1 MDSFNGY
8 NTSKA
13 IDASVG
19 GLVWVRRRNGSWW
32 PGRIMGLEELS
43 KNCLVSPK
51 SGTPVKLLG
60 REDASIDWYNLE
72 KSKRVKAF
80 RCGEYDEFIEKA
92 KASVTVANK
101 KAVKYARREDA
112 ILQALELESA
122 RLGKDQLAF
131 SCRMDTSGSNHEI
144 CARIST
150 PMGNS
155 SEVDLTNNMNGS
167 EDRSDSVPEL
177 SQSGISFEENF
188 SHSMA
193 RYGQSRRTPNDSED
207 DGTEG
212 VNQMRMRGLEDLGI
226 GSVSKRKI
234 QTGGMVE
241 LVREDTKVNC
251 NLNTPNC
258 LVNEHP
264 PDDNKVCSSLSKRK
278 RSLSNVN
285 ELSKRKNQHRPVTK
299 VLKSTTM
306 VSVPVVCCEL
316 SNLPLGGL
324 SDGKLSKPESNESK
338 KRSSAEMNNN
348 SDSTIV
354 SCENM
359 TPTNALDASHFTIK
373 VKDNEVSSVSD
384 RAENDTSDQL
394 FDVPFTEDGKIIAGM
409 EHLGGFNM
417 GSDQRVSSTIEERP
431 PSNNNSSAE
440 PEKLADGSDE
450 LDSNKCTSQDKVH
463 TIIRKAT
470 KMKQLPDYGCAA
482 PRLLPFRQS
491 RLMVHSKY
499 QRSESSFTKLSCN
512 ASLYEVELVA
522 KTNYRLKHVQLVSL
536 MSKISCKAVV
546 GHPLTVEVLDN
557 GHCDDLLS
565 RPELDPHRVE
575 SPHSVQSNSSK
586 GKTLGKRL
594 ARSFHSRPSL
604 GRASKRKKSGQLSKK
619 TRKLSSLTVQKQF
632 AEESRPVEEKSKGS
646 LIACVPLKVVFSRM
660 NKGVNALAQ
669 PTYRP
674 LTTTGS
680 Q

>member
-43 KNCLVSPK
+43 KSCLVSPK

-92 KASVTVANK
+92 KASVAVASK

-122 RLGKDQLAF
+122 LLGKDQLAF
-131 SCRMDTSGSNHEI
+131 SCRMDTSGSKHEI

-150 PMGNS
+150 PMDNS

-212 VNQMRMRGLEDLGI
+212 VNQMRMRGLQDLGI
-226 GSVSKRKI
+226 GLVSKRKI

-241 LVREDTKVNC
+241 QVREDTEVNC

-264 PDDNKVCSSLSKRK
+264 PDDNKVCSSLFKRK
-278 RSLSNVN
+278 RSLSHVN
-285 ELSKRKNQHRPVTK
+285 ELSIKKNQHRPVTK
-299 VLKSTTM
+299 VLKSTIM

-338 KRSSAEMNNN
+338 KRSSADMNNN

-394 FDVPFTEDGKIIAGM
+394 FDVPFTEDRKILAGM

-417 GSDQRVSSTIEERP
+417 GSDQRVSSSIEERP

-470 KMKQLPDYGCAA
+470 KMKQLPDYSCAA

-565 RPELDPHRVE
+565 RPELDPHHVE

-646 LIACVPLKVVFSRM
+646 LIACVPLKVVFSTM
-660 NKGVNALAQ
+660 NKGVNGLAQ